1 MDVIKEKVFVSV
13 QAEVGNA
20 EIVELTMPELQT
32 TVKNLKDGVMLEIYL
47 GGERTE
53 KP

>member
-47 GGERTE
+47 GGESAE
-53 KP
+53 KT

>member
-1 MDVIKEKVFVSV
+1 MDVIKKKGFVSF
-13 QAEVGNA
+13 QAEVGNV

-53 KP
+53 KA